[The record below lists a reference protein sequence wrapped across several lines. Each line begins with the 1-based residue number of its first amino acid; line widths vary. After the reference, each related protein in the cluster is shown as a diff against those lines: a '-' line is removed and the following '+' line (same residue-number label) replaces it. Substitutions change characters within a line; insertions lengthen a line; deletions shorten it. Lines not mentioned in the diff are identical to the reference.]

1 MTLQYL
7 TNKPKFLDVNI
18 RLDVKNVGDTAVVA
32 TKAALRLQ
40 LATLL
45 IRPVVGLIKSLGALM
60 EREVQV
66 QILEILSPEA
76 QAPLEIP
83 TFILPN
89 ASIVA
94 TEAI

>member
-1 MTLQYL
+1 MNELM
-7 TNKPKFLDVNI
+7 FLDVNI

-45 IRPVVGLIKSLGALM
+45 IRPVVAGLIKNIGTSM